1 LGEKYSSVGV
11 STFSLL
17 NLPSTDNSQMY
28 FAKQVEYI
36 TRYINTYGHIIDQY
50 EARAALKF
58 HFGVSF
64 TSLSTIRLEYEAKKA
79 NV

>member
-11 STFSLL
+11 SPVLCSFHVA
-17 NLPSTDNSQMY
+17 PSTDDCSQMY
-28 FAKQVEYI
+28 FTKQVEYV

-58 HFGVSF
+58 HFGVSN
-64 TSLSTIRLEYEAKKA
+64 TSSSASK
-79 NV
+79 